1 VAFELVLMALLW
13 LVAWGVARL
22 MRFDQRRTNLF
33 LLSTL
38 FGNCGNYGL
47 AVVLYAF
54 G

>member
-1 VAFELVLMALLW
+1 MAFELVLMALLW